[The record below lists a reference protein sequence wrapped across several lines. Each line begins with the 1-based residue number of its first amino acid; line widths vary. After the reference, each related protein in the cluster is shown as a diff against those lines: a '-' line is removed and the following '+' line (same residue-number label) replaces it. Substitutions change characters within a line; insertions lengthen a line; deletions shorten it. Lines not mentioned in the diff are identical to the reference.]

1 MKRFKQKF
9 SRALV
14 LLLGAC
20 LLLTSCSEDL
30 PVGESSAP
38 AEEYPGYNGVFTVT
52 LDGKEFSA
60 THLNCPPAE
69 ESVVLYT
76 KAYENEGTPV
86 LTLSGTCTGRTAI
99 TVRAETEG
107 GITEYSVSRG
117 STVG

>member
-1 MKRFKQKF
+1 MKRLKQKI

-52 LDGKEFSA
+52 LDGKEFSV
-60 THLNCPPAE
+60 THLNCLPQKSPWCF
-69 ESVVLYT
+69 
-76 KAYENEGTPV
+76 TPRRMK
-86 LTLSGTCTGRTAI
+86 T
-99 TVRAETEG
+99 RARP
-107 GITEYSVSRG
+107 Y
-117 STVG
+117 